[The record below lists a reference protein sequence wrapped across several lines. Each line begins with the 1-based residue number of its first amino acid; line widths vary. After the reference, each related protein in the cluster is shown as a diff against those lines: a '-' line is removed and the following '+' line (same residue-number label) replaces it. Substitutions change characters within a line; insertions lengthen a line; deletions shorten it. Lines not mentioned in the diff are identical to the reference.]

1 MSYRDQRKYLETLK
15 KYERNFTREELE
27 EYKMFI
33 KRQKDDEDFDS
44 VSMKRLKELHDKYYK
59 SADLSKY
66 DKFFKKPDESSAN
79 D

>member
-15 KYERNFTREELE
+15 KYERNFTREESE

-44 VSMKRLKELHDKYYK
+44 VSMKRLIELHDKYYK
-59 SADLSKY
+59 PADLSKY
-66 DKFFKKPDESSAN
+66 DNIFKKPDKPSA
-79 D
+79 DD

>member
-44 VSMKRLKELHDKYYK
+44 VSMKRLKELQDKYYK
-59 SADLSKY
+59 PADLSKY
-66 DKFFKKPDESSAN
+66 DKFFKKTDESSAN